1 VNQQQPQPP
10 QQQFQVTNRAVKT
23 VVPLD
28 TTELSIRRMDWKR
41 IYRKVRS
48 IPRETSVYSII
59 AAALL
64 GVSASAFLS
73 LLPLYQAT
81 QKVEGWVKPAYLS
94 VAISTLVIA
103 LFMFYF
109 ARERGKHIHS
119 TCREVLQDITEI
131 NRCYFPEEDMDED
144 DEGV

>member
-1 VNQQQPQPP
+1 MSDQQ

-23 VVPLD
+23 ALPVD
-28 TTELSIRRMDWKR
+28 ATELSIRRMDWKR

-48 IPRETSVYSII
+48 IPRETSTYSII

-81 QKVEGWVKPAYLS
+81 QTLEPWVRPAYWS
-94 VAISTLVIA
+94 VAVSSLVVA
-103 LFMFYF
+103 GAMFYF
-109 ARERGKHIHS
+109 ARERRKHVHS
-119 TCREVLQDITEI
+119 TCEEVLQDMSEI
-131 NRCYFPEEDMDED
+131 NKCYFPDEELD
-144 DEGV
+144 DE